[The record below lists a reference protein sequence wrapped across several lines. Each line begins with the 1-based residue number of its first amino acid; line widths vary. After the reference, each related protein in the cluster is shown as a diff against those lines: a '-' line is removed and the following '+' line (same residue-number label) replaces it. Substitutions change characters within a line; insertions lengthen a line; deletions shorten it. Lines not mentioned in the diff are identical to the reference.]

1 MIKRQL
7 LLIGFTLI
15 FLSNQLGPADNNRYF
30 EISKNLEIF
39 TALYKELNHSYVDEL
54 DPSSLMATAI
64 DAMVESMD
72 PYTVF
77 YSESEIE
84 RYKLEKEGKY
94 EGIGAEIVEIDG
106 YLTITQPYRDY
117 AADDAGLKA
126 GDQVIGIG
134 GMSVETIGLKK
145 AKLMLR
151 GASGTGL
158 QLKIRRPGTGE
169 EIEVELFREQISLPN
184 VPHKELVAAGV
195 GYVNLSTFTQ
205 QASGNVKA
213 AIESLMQDNDGS
225 LDGLI
230 LDLRQNGGGLLSEAV
245 QLTNLFVPK
254 GETVVSTRSK
264 VEERDQLF
272 RTRSDVQFPDLPLIV
287 LVDDRSASASEIV
300 SGALQDYDRAVVMGQ
315 RTFGKGLVQNVKTLN
330 YNNQVKITTSRY
342 YIPSGRSIQSAVYE
356 NGRAINITDSASQSN
371 RYKTKAGRTVYGGGG
386 VLPDIQLDPFQD
398 QEILLALKKKNAI
411 FKFVT
416 NYINQDQSVQV
427 KDPRTFMF
435 SGYDKFLDYIFSD
448 EVQLEFAAEKELRE
462 LREVAEKYG
471 YWEEI
476 ENDIENAEK
485 RIEKAKVAALEDN
498 KELISNMISEEIVSR
513 FEYLEGRLIR
523 KLQFDPEINVAVEVL
538 NDKERYNRILSINN

>member
-1 MIKRQL
+1 MMKRQL
-7 LLIGFTLI
+7 ILISLSLV

-39 TALYKELNHSYVDEL
+39 AELYKELNQSYVDEL
-54 DPSSLMATAI
+54 DPSSLMRTAI

-77 YSESEIE
+77 FSESEIE
-84 RYKLEKEGKY
+84 RYQLEKEGKY
-94 EGIGAEIVEIDG
+94 EGIGAKIVEIDG

-126 GDQVIGIG
+126 GDQLIGIG
-134 GMSVETIGLKK
+134 GMSIEAIGLNK

-158 QLKIRRPGTGE
+158 RLKVRRPSTGE
-169 EIEVELFREQISLPN
+169 EKEVELYREQISLPN
-184 VPHKELVAAGV
+184 VPHKELVAPGL

-205 QASGNVKA
+205 QAGSNVKQ
-213 AIESLMQDNDGS
+213 AIDRLMQDNDGS

-245 QLTNLFVPK
+245 NLTNLFVPK
-254 GETVVSTRSK
+254 GEVVVSTRSK

-272 RTRSDVQFPDLPLIV
+272 RTRSAVSYKDLPIVV

-300 SGALQDYDRAVVMGQ
+300 SGALQDYDRAVIMGQ
-315 RTFGKGLVQNVKTLN
+315 RTFGKGLVQNVKKLN
-330 YNNQVKITTSRY
+330 YNNQVKVTTSRY
-342 YIPSGRSIQSAVYE
+342 YIPSGRSIQSAMYKDGE
-356 NGRAINITDSASQSN
+356 AINITDSASQAN

-386 VLPDIQLDPFQD
+386 VLPDVQLDPFQD
-398 QEILLALKKKNAI
+398 EEILSALEKQHAI

-416 NYINQDQSVQV
+416 EYIAEGVSVD
-427 KDPRTFMF
+427 DPRSYEFTD
-435 SGYDKFLDYIFSD
+435 YELFLKYVESD
-448 EVQLEFAAEKELRE
+448 AVQLEFAAEKEIRE
-462 LREVAEKYG
+462 LREVAKKYG
-471 YWEEI
+471 YWDEI
-476 ENDIENAEK
+476 EKDITKAEERIIDAK
-485 RIEKAKVAALEDN
+485 REALSEHE
-498 KELISNMISEEIVSR
+498 ELISHMIAEEIVSR

-523 KLQFDPEINVAVEVL
+523 KLQFDPEIKEAVSLLKDAE
-538 NDKERYNRILSINN
+538 KYRRILSPN

>member
-7 LLIGFTLI
+7 LLIGLALL

-39 TALYKELNHSYVDEL
+39 AALYKELNHSYVDEL
-54 DPSSLMATAI
+54 DPGSLMRTAI

-94 EGIGAEIVEIDG
+94 EGIGAKIVEIDG

-126 GDQVIGIG
+126 GDQLIGIG
-134 GMSVETIGLKK
+134 GVSIEDIGLNK

-158 QLKIRRPGTGE
+158 QLQVRRPGTDE
-169 EIEVELFREQISLPN
+169 EFEVELFREQISLPN
-184 VPHKELVAAGV
+184 VPHKELVAPGY

-205 QASGNVKA
+205 QAGGNVKA
-213 AIESLMQDNDGS
+213 AIDRLVQDNDGS
-225 LDGLI
+225 LEGLI
-230 LDLRQNGGGLLSEAV
+230 LDLRQNGGGLLREAIE
-245 QLTNLFVPK
+245 LTNLFVPK
-254 GETVVSTRSK
+254 GQTVVSTRSK

-272 RTRSDVQFPDLPLIV
+272 RTRNAVKFPDLPLVV

-300 SGALQDYDRAVVMGQ
+300 SGALQDFDRAVIMGQ
-315 RTFGKGLVQNVKTLN
+315 RTFGKGLVQNVKELN

-342 YIPSGRSIQSAVYE
+342 YIPSGRSIQSAVYKD
-356 NGRAINITDSASQSN
+356 GKAINITDSASQSN

-386 VLPDIQLDPFQD
+386 VLPDVQLDLYED
-398 QEILLALKKKNAI
+398 EEIMSAIKDENAI

-416 NYINQDQSVQV
+416 KYISEKEITDI
-427 KDPRTFMF
+427 KDPRTFE
-435 SGYDKFLDYIFSD
+435 FSD
-448 EVQLEFAAEKELRE
+448 YDEFINYLFSEDVDLEFAAEKELRE
-462 LREVAEKYG
+462 LQEVAEKYK
-471 YWEEI
+471 YWKEI
-476 ENDIENAEK
+476 KNDIEKAAE
-485 RIEKAKVAALEDN
+485 RIEAAKRDALEEN
-498 KELISNMISEEIVSR
+498 ETLISNMISEEIVSR
-513 FEYLEGRLIR
+513 FEYLEGRLMR
-523 KLQFDPEINVAVEVL
+523 KLQFDPEIKAALEVL
-538 NDKERYNRILSINN
+538 KDEERYNQILSPNL